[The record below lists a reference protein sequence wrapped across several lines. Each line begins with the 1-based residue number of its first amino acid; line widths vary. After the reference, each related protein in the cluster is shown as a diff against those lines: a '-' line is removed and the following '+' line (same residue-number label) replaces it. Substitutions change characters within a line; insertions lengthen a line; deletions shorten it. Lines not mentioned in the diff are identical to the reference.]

1 MIYLLLFVAFLKMGL
16 FGFGGGY
23 AIITLIYGEVVTNHH
38 WIGTDQFTDIVAIS
52 QMTPG
57 PIGINSATYIG
68 YSAVLGEGYGP
79 WMAVLG
85 SVVATFALVLPS
97 FVLMLAISRML
108 LRYKDHP
115 RVKCVFA
122 VLRPTVVGMIA
133 AASLLLF
140 FEPGELKLSAE
151 NFGEGGW
158 QIGCSLTLFALT
170 FVASR
175 FYKMSPI
182 ALLCCSAIAGL
193 LLF

>member
-1 MIYLLLFVAFLKMGL
+1 MLYFLLFIAFLKMGL

-23 AIITLIYGEVVTNHH
+23 AIITLIYGEVVSRYH
-38 WIGTDQFTDIVAIS
+38 WISTEQFTDIVAIS

-68 YSAVLGEGYGP
+68 YTAAVENGYGVAMGILGSAV
-79 WMAVLG
+79 
-85 SVVATFALVLPS
+85 ATVALVLPS
-97 FVLMLAISRML
+97 FVIMLALSRVL
-108 LRYKDHP
+108 IRYKDHP

-140 FEPGELKLSAE
+140 FEPGSVHLSTE
-151 NFGEGGW
+151 NFGDSTW
-158 QIGCSLTLFALT
+158 QISCSLLLFVLA
-170 FVASR
+170 FIGSR
-175 FYKMSPI
+175 FYRMSPI
-182 ALLCCSAIAGL
+182 GLLCASALAGL